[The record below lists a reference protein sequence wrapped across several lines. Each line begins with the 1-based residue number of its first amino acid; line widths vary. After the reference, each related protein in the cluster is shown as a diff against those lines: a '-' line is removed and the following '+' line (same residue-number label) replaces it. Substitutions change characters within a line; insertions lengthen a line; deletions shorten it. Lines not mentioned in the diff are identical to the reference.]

1 MIIEVPEVVVDAV
14 TSPVLSTV
22 ATEVLLL
29 LHVPPAVALFKL
41 VIVPIHKVVV
51 PVIRLMAG
59 NAFTVIGELKLFV
72 QLFPLG
78 AVV

>member
-1 MIIEVPEVVVDAV
+1 MIEVPEVVVDAV

-22 ATEVLLL
+22 ATEELLL
-29 LHVPPAVALFKL
+29 LQEPPAVASFKF
-41 VIVPIHKVVV
+41 VVVPIHKVVV

-59 NAFTVIGELKLFV
+59 KAFTVTGEVKLFV
-72 QLFPLG
+72 QLFPFG